1 MFYPEIIINTDGGS
15 RGNPGPAAVGVV
27 ISGKKDGADYF
38 FEHSETIGNQT
49 NNTAEY
55 KAVIIALQ
63 IFAKQEIATDILTF
77 ILDSEL
83 IVRQILGQYRVKE
96 AHLQSLVNEVHHLV
110 KELKEKEK
118 IKKINFRTVLREQNK
133 EADRLV
139 NKALDSQN
147 S

>member
-15 RGNPGPAAVGVV
+15 RGNPGPAAVGIV
-27 ISGKKDGADYF
+27 ISGKKKDADYY
-38 FEHSETIGNQT
+38 FEHSETVGNQT

-63 IFAKQEIATDILTF
+63 IFTKQEITADNLTF

-83 IVRQILGQYRVKE
+83 IVRQVLGQYRVKE
-96 AHLQSLVNEVHHLV
+96 THLRSLVNEVHLLI
-110 KELKEKEK
+110 KKLKEKKK
-118 IKKINFRTVLREQNK
+118 IKEINFRTVPREQNK

-139 NKALDSQN
+139 NQALDSK
-147 S
+147 SI